1 MLHADCFI
9 RLKFSRKKIDH
20 FYTTKNRGTPFPFLA
35 EETYLCLLLNLNND
49 RGLNTKSCSIGIGN
63 SFLWSKL
70 ISHLLLEM
78 MLIMNGATFLFLYV
92 SSWHAQN
99 NYAFNFIINK
109 YYCPPVLW
117 SSSAIGFYSGHIL
130 FRPRR
135 LVRCHDKILWPF
147 CVVIHKCLDTI

>member
-1 MLHADCFI
+1 MRIVSLDWN
-9 RLKFSRKKIDH
+9 FSRRKIDH

-35 EETYLCLLLNLNND
+35 EETYLCLLLNFHND
-49 RGLNTKSCSIGIGN
+49 RGLNTTSCSIGIGN
-63 SFLWSKL
+63 SFLQRKL

-99 NYAFNFIINK
+99 NYAFNFTINK
-109 YYCPPVLW
+109 YYFPPVLW

-135 LVRCHDKILWPF
+135 ARALSWQDLVAIL
-147 CVVIHKCLDTI
+147 CCDTQISGYHLH